1 MNFKDSIAIDVAF
14 LSDEVKGEKLI
25 FVVIFLDRAGG
36 QNGLDANVIVNFDQ
50 ELIFGASPQQ
60 EDIHESIEV

>member
-14 LSDEVKGEKLI
+14 LSDEVEGEKLI
-25 FVVIFLDRAGG
+25 FVVIFLDRAGS
-36 QNGLDANVIVNFDQ
+36 QNGLDADVIVDFDQ